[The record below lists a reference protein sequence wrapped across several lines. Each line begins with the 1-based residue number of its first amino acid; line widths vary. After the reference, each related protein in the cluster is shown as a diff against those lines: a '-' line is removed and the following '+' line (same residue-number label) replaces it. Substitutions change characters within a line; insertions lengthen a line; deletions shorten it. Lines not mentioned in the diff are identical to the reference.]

1 MVVNVVNNEPCIG
14 KLLMFPVQPEISFL
28 LLSTAELLSDDSSS
42 LVGTEEWMEV
52 DGDWLLGMTVL
63 FSIEK

>member
-14 KLLMFPVQPEISFL
+14 KLLMFPVQPEISF

-63 FSIEK
+63 FSIKK